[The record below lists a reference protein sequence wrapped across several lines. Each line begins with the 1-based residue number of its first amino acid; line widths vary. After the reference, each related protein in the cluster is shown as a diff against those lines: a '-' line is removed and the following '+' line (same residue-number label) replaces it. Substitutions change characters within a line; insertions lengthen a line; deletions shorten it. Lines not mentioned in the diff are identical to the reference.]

1 MSGSPKR
8 FPLSILMGFIGVL
21 AVGLGLMRNG
31 SWLAGRVT
39 LAVLAVVL
47 LVGLLGAL
55 VRRGE
60 GSWVGFALFGWS
72 YALLAFIFPPEA
84 EYGRRINPISDLVDR
99 LVNGLHPGPGP
110 SPAAPTFNPRFQAM
124 IGDPQNLA
132 FLREGQ
138 GLGNPGLLSRLTDA
152 EKTTLK
158 AYQDQLDSYNG
169 GVVLLAER
177 QANARG
183 IGHALFAMIFALIGS
198 VLGRVL
204 QQSGPH
210 VDTSTGIPTPDSH
223 G

>member
-1 MSGSPKR
+1 MAQAPNR
-8 FPLSILMGFIGVL
+8 FSLAILMGFIGVL
-21 AVGLGLMRNG
+21 AVGLGLIRNG
-31 SWLAGRVT
+31 SWLASRIT
-39 LAVLAVVL
+39 LAVLPVVL

-72 YALLAFIFPPEA
+72 YALLAFAFPPEA
-84 EYGRRINPISDLVDR
+84 EYGRRINPISDLVDQ
-99 LVNGLHPGPGP
+99 LVDGLHPGPGP
-110 SPAAPTFNPRFQAM
+110 TPAAPTFNPQFQAM
-124 IGDPQNLA
+124 IGDPGNLA

-177 QANARG
+177 QANAKN

-198 VLGRVL
+198 VLGLVL
-204 QQSGPH
+204 SKR
-210 VDTSTGIPTPDSH
+210 PTPADASPEAPTPTLP

>member
-1 MSGSPKR
+1 MAQAPNR
-8 FPLSILMGFIGVL
+8 FSLAILMGFIGVL

-31 SWLAGRVT
+31 SWLASRIT
-39 LAVLAVVL
+39 LAVLPVVL

-72 YALLAFIFPPEA
+72 YALLAFTFPPEA
-84 EYGRRINPISDLVDR
+84 EYGRRINPISDLVNQ
-99 LVNGLHPGPGP
+99 LIYVYGLHPGPGP
-110 SPAAPTFNPRFQAM
+110 RPAAPTFNPQFDAM
-124 IGDPQNLA
+124 LGDPQNLA
-132 FLREGQ
+132 FLRQ
-138 GLGNPGLLSRLTDA
+138 GRGNSGLLNRLTDA

-158 AYQDQLDSYNG
+158 AYQDQFDSYNR

-177 QANARG
+177 QANAKG

-204 QQSGPH
+204 QQPGPH
-210 VDTSTGIPTPDSH
+210 VDTSTGIPTPNSH